1 MARSPSLRTLLVAGS
16 FAVVFLVTVAV
27 GVSTVTAMVAHV
39 EASATLTAEVE
50 GVAPADDADRLDVT
64 VAVEN
69 PTDAP
74 IELRSAWIQV
84 YDDGDAVAS
93 DSGVGFDE
101 FVVPPGERRTVVL
114 SATIEAE
121 DPEAVREAARNGE
134 LSAKGRFE
142 AKVVERSL
150 QLSIEEGSDA

>member
-1 MARSPSLRTLLVAGS
+1 MDRSLSLRTLLVAGS
-16 FAVVFLVTVAV
+16 FAVVLLVTVAV

-50 GVAPADDADRLDVT
+50 GIAPAEEESRLDVT

-74 IELRSAWIQV
+74 LTIRSAWIQA
-84 YDDGDAVAS
+84 YDDNTAVAS
-93 DSGVGFDE
+93 DAGAGFDQ

-114 SATIEAE
+114 SASIEAE
-121 DPEAVREAARNGE
+121 DPSAVREAARNGE
-134 LSAKGRFE
+134 LDAKGRFE
-142 AKVVERSL
+142 AQVVERSL
-150 QLSIEEGSDA
+150 QLSIEEGADA